1 MISEM
6 HLSRLKAPGLSLLA
20 AALLT
25 ACLASMSRAHAE
37 PANRDFTERL
47 FGQPVAAKARGSACF
62 VGRYDAQH
70 LAAQTVSTIR
80 LLVTG
85 ERDPES
91 ANPIYSFRLA
101 LNFRDRDGNF
111 ESFGSCGRESADR
124 HLSGADLGC
133 GVDCDGGGYSVD
145 MAEDAKSVLIKI
157 DHGFRIWKDK
167 NVDES
172 TGIEFKPAAG
182 DKTLRLTRAD
192 ADQCADLVDDD
203 EPAAEPDSNP

>member
-1 MISEM
+1 MADETHSI
-6 HLSRLKAPGLSLLA
+6 HAKTLLTGAVA
-20 AALLT
+20 AALL
-25 ACLASMSRAHAE
+25 MSVPRAHAE
-37 PANRDFTERL
+37 TANRDFTERL
-47 FGQPVAAKARGSACF
+47 FGQPVTAKARGSACF

-70 LAAQTVSTIR
+70 LAAHPAQTVSAMR
-80 LLVTG
+80 LIVTG

-91 ANPIYSFRLA
+91 ANSIYSFRLA

-145 MAEDAKSVLIKI
+145 MAEDGKSVLIKI

-167 NVDES
+167 NADES

-192 ADQCADLVDDD
+192 AEQCADLVDDD
-203 EPAAEPDSNP
+203 EPAADSDSKP